1 VIRGRF
7 LWKLYAGYAAVIL
20 LSVLTIGLL
29 VTRQIT
35 ENSMAEIRNE
45 LDDKAFLLRQIALD
59 ALRTGEAGDLQ
70 ARVAEVAAHN
80 PERLTVIRGDGLVL
94 ADSLRDPRSM
104 DNHARRPEVLEATE
118 RGSGRAVRFSRT
130 LGTRLM
136 YVALKVELDGRRLGW
151 VRTSL
156 PLVKIDERLAALRAR
171 VLIGGIAAVVLGLIL
186 GFVLAR
192 SVTRPLTSMT
202 DVAKALAAGDYAR
215 RVATGSPGEVG
226 VLARAFN
233 SMADVLR
240 ERMETITEDRN
251 KVLAILRSMVEGLV
265 AVDRDQ
271 RIVLINSLAA
281 RLLKAPPTGSSVGQ
295 RIWEVTRVQEV
306 CNLVEKTLQ
315 SGRDHE
321 SELRIPTGRNDQ
333 IVEMCSSPLRA
344 AEGATVGA
352 VVLLHDVTDQR
363 RLETMRRDFVA
374 NVSHELKT
382 PLTAIR
388 GLVET
393 LLDDPD
399 MEPDIRR
406 RFLEKVNT
414 QSGRLT
420 ALVTDLLALSRLES
434 EEEQLKRRH
443 LDLRRPIADS
453 YERNQSDFEAAGL
466 TADLEMASAP
476 VPVLADAEALAQ
488 MADNLMQNAVRYT
501 PEEGRITVRVKH
513 EGETALLEVEDTG
526 IGIDPRH
533 HARIFERFYR
543 VDTARSREIGGTG
556 LGLAI
561 VKHIAQAHGGQ
572 VSVESEPGEGTT
584 FSVRIPIT
592 EA

>member
-1 VIRGRF
+1 VIRARF

-20 LSVLTIGLL
+20 LSVVTIGVL

-35 ENSMAEIRNE
+35 ESSMAEIRNE
-45 LDDKAFLLRQIALD
+45 LEEKARLLREIALD
-59 ALRTGEAGDLQ
+59 ALLSGEAGDLQ
-70 ARVAEVAAHN
+70 ARVARVGADN
-80 PERLTVIRGDGLVL
+80 PERLTVIRRDGLVL
-94 ADSLRDPRSM
+94 ADSRRDPESM
-104 DNHARRPEVLEATE
+104 DNHANRPEVLEATD
-118 RGSGRAVRFSRT
+118 RGSGRAIRFSQT
-130 LGTRLM
+130 LGARLM
-136 YVALKVELDGRRLGW
+136 YVALEVESGGRRLGW
-151 VRTSL
+151 VRASL
-156 PLVKIDERLAALRAR
+156 PLGEIGERLTALRTR
-171 VLIGGIAAVVLGLIL
+171 VLIGGVAAVVLGLIL

-192 SVTRPLTSMT
+192 NVTRPLTSMT
-202 DVAKALAAGDYAR
+202 GVAEALARGDYTR
-215 RVATGSPGEVG
+215 RAEAGTRDEVG

-233 SMADVLR
+233 TMADVLR

-251 KVLAILRSMVEGLV
+251 KVLAILRGMVEGLV
-265 AVDRDQ
+265 AVDRQQ
-271 RIVLINSLAA
+271 RVVQINSLAA
-281 RLLKAPPTGSSVGQ
+281 RLLKAPANRSVGQ

-306 CNLVEKTLQ
+306 CSLVERTLE

-321 SELRIPTGRNDQ
+321 GELRIPAGQNDQ
-333 IVEMCSSPLRA
+333 LVEMRSSPLRD

-352 VVLLHDVTDQR
+352 VVLLHDVTEQR

-399 MEPDIRR
+399 MEGDTRL
-406 RFLEKVNT
+406 RFLGKIGK
-414 QSGRLT
+414 QAGRLT

-443 LDLRRPIADS
+443 LDLRQPVTMS
-453 YERNQSDFEAAGL
+453 YERNQGEFEAKGL
-466 TADLEMASAP
+466 AATRELASEP
-476 VPVLADAEALAQ
+476 VPVLADAEALSQ
-488 MADNLMQNAVRYT
+488 MADNLLQNAVRYT
-501 PEEGRITVRVKH
+501 PEGGRITVRVKR
-513 EGETALLEVEDTG
+513 EGASAVLEVEDTG
-526 IGIDPRH
+526 IGIEPRH

-543 VDTARSREIGGTG
+543 VDSARSREMGGTG

-561 VKHIAQAHGGQ
+561 VKHIAQAHGGE
-572 VSVESEPGEGTT
+572 VSIRSEPGVGST

>member
-35 ENSMAEIRNE
+35 ENSMAEIRNQLE
-45 LDDKAFLLRQIALD
+45 DKAYLLHQIALE
-59 ALRTGEAGDLQ
+59 ALRRGEAGDLQ
-70 ARVAEVAAHN
+70 ARVAELAVHN
-80 PERLTVIRGDGLVL
+80 PERSTVIRADGVVL

-104 DNHARRPEVLEATE
+104 DNHAHRPEVLEATE
-118 RGSGRAVRFSRT
+118 DGSGRAIRFSQT
-130 LGTRLM
+130 LGSRLM
-136 YVALKVELDGRRLGW
+136 YVALKVELDGRLLGW

-156 PLVKIDERLAALRAR
+156 PLVKIDERLSALRAR

-202 DVAKALAAGDYAR
+202 DVAEALAAGDYAR
-215 RVATGSPGEVG
+215 RVETGSLDEVG

-265 AVDRDQ
+265 AVDREQ
-271 RIVLINSLAA
+271 RVVQINSLAA
-281 RLLKAPPTGSSVGQ
+281 RLLKAPTGSSVGQ

-306 CNLVEKTLQ
+306 CSLVEKTLK

-321 SELRIPTGRNDQ
+321 GELRIPTGRIDQ
-333 IVEMCSSPLRA
+333 IVDMRSSPLRD
-344 AEGATVGA
+344 AEGGTVGA
-352 VVLLHDVTDQR
+352 VVLLHDVTEQR

-399 MEPDIRR
+399 MEPGIRM
-406 RFLEKVNT
+406 RFLEKVDT
-414 QSGRLT
+414 QAGRLT

-434 EEEQLKRRH
+434 EEEQLKRRP
-443 LDLRRPIADS
+443 LDFRRPIAES
-453 YERNQSDFEAAGL
+453 YERNQSDFEASGL
-466 TADLEMASAP
+466 TATLEMASDP
-476 VPVLADAEALAQ
+476 VLVLADAEALSQ
-488 MADNLMQNAVRYT
+488 MADNLLQNAVRYT
-501 PEEGRITVRVKH
+501 PREGRITVRVKH
-513 EGETALLEVEDTG
+513 EGATALLEVEDTG

-533 HARIFERFYR
+533 HGRIFERFYR

-572 VSVESEPGEGTT
+572 VSIQSEPGEGST